1 MKHLLNDLS
10 SEEKNRIREQHE
22 GGMKIDTSKFKKLIE
37 SKLGDAK
44 PLLSEQTDRDPKS
57 YNIDQL
63 KIIDDETTFIYVKNP
78 SGDIRTD
85 PGRGFLTNNGQGVI
99 NNGECM
105 VKDENG
111 NPTKKEWRSND
122 IQTIPDG
129 CRVRI
134 DNKSNDGKP
143 PYFSTPIE
151 CTKNGC
157 VPVEKFEF

>member
-1 MKHLLNDLS
+1 MDTNRFKQLL
-10 SEEKNRIREQHE
+10 
-22 GGMKIDTSKFKKLIE
+22 E
-37 SKLGDAK
+37 STMGNVK
-44 PLLSEQTDRDPKS
+44 PLLVEQTTRDPKN

-78 SGDIRTD
+78 SVDIGTD
-85 PGRGFLTNNGQGVI
+85 PGRGFLTYNGQNVI
-99 NNGECM
+99 TNGECV

-111 NPTKKEWRSND
+111 NPTKKEWRSTD

-134 DNKSNDGKP
+134 DNKSSNNKP
-143 PYFSTPIE
+143 PYFSTPVE

-157 VPVEKFEF
+157 VPVDKFEF